1 MQFGLES
8 LGEWSEAVNSEID
21 AESIKAYAAATNDP
35 IGVHLSGE
43 QAPPVY
49 AVVPVWG
56 VMSTAMMGVVPADA
70 LMTVVHGEQDMR
82 FHRQVT
88 AGMTLRSI
96 ASPIGVH
103 VKPNGTTVVVRV
115 DSRDVFDDSLVV
127 EQYVTTFYRGI
138 TGGEGAGLT
147 APDHRLSDETMAGDP
162 VATFEQT
169 IDTDQTFRYA
179 DASGDRMPIHLDVD
193 FATKVGLPGIIV
205 HGLCTMAFTSWAA
218 IESVAAGDPS
228 RLRRLAVRFSKPV
241 LPGQT
246 IVSTFWSAGEVEGAS
261 VFGFETRT
269 SDGDLVI
276 KDGLV
281 EVAN

>member
-1 MQFGLES
+1 M
-8 LGEWSEAVNSEID
+8 
-21 AESIKAYAAATNDP
+21 AA
-35 IGVHLSGE
+35 
-43 QAPPVY
+43 
-49 AVVPVWG
+49 
-56 VMSTAMMGVVPADA
+56 
-70 LMTVVHGEQDMR
+70 
-82 FHRQVT
+82 
-88 AGMTLRSI
+88 
-96 ASPIGVH
+96 
-103 VKPNGTTVVVRV
+103 
-115 DSRDVFDDSLVV
+115 
-127 EQYVTTFYRGI
+127 
-138 TGGEGAGLT
+138 
-147 APDHRLSDETMAGDP
+147 DP

-193 FATKVGLPGIIV
+193 FATKVGLPGIII

-218 IESVAAGDPS
+218 IEAVAEGDPA

-246 IVSTFWSAGEVEGAS
+246 IVSTFWEAGEVEGAK

>member
-35 IGVHLSGE
+35 IAVHLSGE

-88 AGMTLRSI
+88 ADMTLRSI

-138 TGGEGAGLT
+138 TGGEGAGLV
-147 APDHRLSDETMAGDP
+147 APDHRLSDETMAADP

-218 IESVAAGDPS
+218 IESVAAGDPT

-246 IVSTFWSAGEVEGAS
+246 IVSTFWSAGEVEGAK

>member
-8 LGEWSEAVNSEID
+8 LGKWSEAVNSVID
-21 AESIKAYAAATNDP
+21 ADSIKAYAEATNDP
-35 IGVHLSGE
+35 IAVHLSGE

-49 AVVPVWG
+49 SVVPVWG
-56 VMSTAMMGVVPADA
+56 VMGTAMMGVVPADA

-82 FHRQVT
+82 FYRAVT

-115 DSRDVFDDSLVV
+115 DSRDVSDDSLVV

-138 TGGEGAGLT
+138 TGGEGAGVA
-147 APDHRLSDETMAGDP
+147 APDHKLSDATMQTDP
-162 VATFEQT
+162 IATYEQT

-193 FATKVGLPGIIV
+193 FATQVGLPGIIV

-218 IESVAAGDPS
+218 IEAVADGDPS

-241 LPGQT
+241 LPGQSM
-246 IVSTFWSAGEVEGAS
+246 VSTFWAAGEVEGAK
-261 VFGFETRT
+261 VIGFETRN
-269 SDGDLVI
+269 SDGEVVI